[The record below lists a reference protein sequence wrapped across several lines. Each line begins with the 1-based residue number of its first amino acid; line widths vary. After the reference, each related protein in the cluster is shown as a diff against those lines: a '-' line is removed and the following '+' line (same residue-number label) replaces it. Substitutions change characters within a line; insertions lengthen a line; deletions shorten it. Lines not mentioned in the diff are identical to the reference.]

1 MSNYNSITDPTSDA
15 YSTNTLGAV
24 NSIQQLRTE
33 IDSNT
38 LKLNQQN
45 LNPSSI
51 SYVYNPN
58 YNITNTVSTVVWS
71 ILATSIVY
79 YVFIKL

>member
-1 MSNYNSITDPTSDA
+1 MTN
-15 YSTNTLGAV
+15 YSTNADNAITYSK
-24 NSIQQLRTE
+24 NLRETTE
-33 IDSNT
+33 KNVSK
-38 LKLNQQN
+38 LKNQN
-45 LNPSSI
+45 PNPSSTPYLY
-51 SYVYNPN
+51 SPH

>member
-1 MSNYNSITDPTSDA
+1 MSNYSSSADTAIANSKI
-15 YSTNTLGAV
+15 
-24 NSIQQLRTE
+24 LRETTE
-33 IDSNT
+33 KNV
-38 LKLNQQN
+38 LKLKNQN
-45 LNPSSI
+45 PNPSSTPYLY
-51 SYVYNPN
+51 SPH